1 LHQRL
6 AKFLTIEK
14 QDASMI
20 KKARACLYA
29 LACLSAVTMALLI
42 FGRAEKRL
50 AAVLG
55 QAIIET
61 IESRSAATIVD

>member
-1 LHQRL
+1 M
-6 AKFLTIEK
+6 LTNEK

-20 KKARACLYA
+20 KKKRACLYA
-29 LACLSAVTMALLI
+29 LACLSAVAMALLI
-42 FGRAEKRL
+42 FDRAEKRL

-61 IESRSAATIVD
+61 IESRSAATIAD